1 MEEAAEAEE
10 EETVAEVL
18 KPPIIVMLSAIWM
31 NKNVLSL
38 VEGSSSKDAWIT
50 IESDTF
56 EGYQFVKGAVGR
68 QKVTS
73 DIPEREY
80 SGYTVEDGQR
90 TSLKLDLDETTV
102 TIYVKATEGNQV
114 CDVEIRPMYVVE
126 QAY

>member
-1 MEEAAEAEE
+1 MFSLYYRKTEGKTEKPGRTDEDGDHPQEKERYRYKIQYAGRDG
-10 EETVAEVL
+10 TVLGE
-18 KPPIIVMLSAIWM
+18 I
-31 NKNVLSL
+31 
-38 VEGSSSKDAWIT
+38 EGLGKAKSEIT
-50 IESDTF
+50 
-56 EGYQFVKGAVGR
+56 
-68 QKVTS
+68 
-73 DIPEREY
+73 IPEREY